1 MPGRRQARRTWL
13 LGAATAVTSGGSA
26 AGTSAASTRRDRP
39 QSGRPCA
46 FRERKPAHLRLKWAS
61 NPFGRRRFASC
72 ECCNLSEV
80 RLGEGQLVAAL
91 PVDRSGS
98 DHKKARG
105 KWMLRWQRRGL
116 WRAQPS
122 RTPSQRLGARRERA
136 TERDREDGAE
146 QSRRSYSLVSAGEI
160 EAIAWR
166 RLQSKVGGIRRI
178 GH

>member
-1 MPGRRQARRTWL
+1 MAASARGAALQHCQSTAVAQITRRRTR
-13 LGAATAVTSGGSA
+13 AVVEEAGS
-26 AGTSAASTRRDRP
+26 
-39 QSGRPCA
+39 
-46 FRERKPAHLRLKWAS
+46 
-61 NPFGRRRFASC
+61 
-72 ECCNLSEV
+72 
-80 RLGEGQLVAAL
+80 
-91 PVDRSGS
+91 
-98 DHKKARG
+98 
-105 KWMLRWQRRGL
+105 